1 MKWIT
6 SLLQPQRPEWGEG
19 CAFLLLSPLLP
30 TDQSIKKKN
39 LIFTVL
45 HFHRYLSR
53 HVSEKKSSS
62 MKVNNSLFPLPH
74 PSGSTTIN
82 WTHFVD
88 YKLEKKKLTCVG
100 SVAEFLGQ
108 FEALLGLLFATVL
121 NSRFHVCLSTCD
133 WEEAMGLLS
142 MLIHSFVQFS
152 QMLSRMLWDTEG
164 YKPMHPLGKS
174 PSTITIYPV
183 WLSSIWEEEWGERRG
198 TILTVTAL
206 YSCL

>member
-1 MKWIT
+1 MDN
-6 SLLQPQRPEWGEG
+6 
-19 CAFLLLSPLLP
+19 LSIAASETRMGGGLCIPLIVP
-30 TDQSIKKKN
+30 PFTNWPINKEKKSH
-39 LIFTVL
+39 FTVL

-74 PSGSTTIN
+74 PSGSITIN